1 MFTTIFRI
9 IKFAWQDFWR
19 NIWLTIITITVI
31 TLTFILISLLVVF
44 NDLTSNII
52 DAVNKKVDVGI
63 YLKNTITEEQKD
75 QLENFLKDIP
85 QIDKIIFVSKEEAL
99 ENFKTKHKDDE
110 TLLASL
116 EELGENPLGPSFIV
130 YSKNI
135 KDYPVILEK
144 INEFKNT
151 DFIVDKDKN
160 FGNYQL
166 FISRFN
172 SFSAK
177 VQQVGL
183 ALSIVFG
190 IITILIVFNTIRVSI
205 YTHQEEIRVM
215 KLVGATNFFIRAP
228 YLVEGVAF
236 SIISAFLAYLIFYPL
251 VNIAQP
257 HFLYYFEGTFNLQE
271 YFYGPFIKI
280 LAIELLCII
289 IINILAASI
298 AIRRYLK
305 RQ

>member
-1 MFTTIFRI
+1 MFITIFRI

-63 YLKNTITEEQKD
+63 YLKSTITEEQKN
-75 QLENFLKDIP
+75 QLEDYLREIP
-85 QIDKIIFVSKEEAL
+85 EVDKIIFVSKEEAL
-99 ENFKTKHKDDE
+99 EKFKIKHKDDE
-110 TLLASL
+110 TLIASL

-130 YSKNI
+130 YSKDVKN
-135 KDYPVILEK
+135 YPVILKK

-172 SFSAK
+172 SFSTK
-177 VQQVGL
+177 VKQVGL
-183 ALSIVFG
+183 ALSIIFG
-190 IITILIVFNTIRVSI
+190 LITVLIVFNTIRVSI

-236 SIISAFLAYLIFYPL
+236 SIISAFLTYLIFYPL
-251 VNIAQP
+251 VNVVQP
-257 HFLYYFEGTFNLQE
+257 HFLYYFEGTFNLQM

-280 LAIELLCII
+280 LAIELLGII
-289 IINILAASI
+289 IINLLAASI
-298 AIRRYLK
+298 AISRYLK
-305 RQ
+305 S